1 MKKTSL
7 LRSEQN
13 RERLLGF
20 VCGVLSICIFLA
32 FWEWGARYTHLSRFL
47 SGPSEVIPAFV
58 KSFTEPIGVKTMG
71 THIITSVTRVMTG
84 FVIASAVGIVIGIAM
99 GTSRIMRALFKPL
112 IELIR
117 PIPGIAWIPISI
129 LWFGTGEVSKVFIIA
144 VSTFSL
150 VAINAMAGATAV
162 DPGLIGAAKM
172 LGASNAQVFFTVIL
186 PASVPQIF
194 AGLQT
199 ALSICWMIVL
209 AAEMVRS
216 EFGVGWIITAGSNA
230 GNMTQV
236 MVGIIA
242 IGIIGLILANLLRWI
257 EARLCAWK
265 ESK

>member
-1 MKKTSL
+1 MKKKNT
-7 LRSEQN
+7 LRAIEG
-13 RERLLGF
+13 RERLLGLG
-20 VCGVLSICIFLA
+20 CGVLSICLFLA
-32 FWEWGARYTHLSRFL
+32 FWEWGARFTHLSRFL
-47 SGPSEVIPAFV
+47 SGPSEVIPAFIR
-58 KSFTEPIGVKTMG
+58 SFTQPIGVKTMG
-71 THIITSVTRVMTG
+71 THILASVGRVMSG
-84 FVIASAVGIVIGIAM
+84 FLIASAVGIVIGIAM
-99 GTSRIMRALFKPL
+99 GTSRTMRALFKPL
-112 IELIR
+112 IELVR
-117 PIPGIAWIPISI
+117 PIPCIAWIPISI

-144 VSTFSL
+144 ISTFSL
-150 VAINAMAGATAV
+150 VAVNAMAGATAV
-162 DPGLIGAAKM
+162 DPGLIGAARM
-172 LGASNAQVFFTVIL
+172 LGANKVQVFFTVIL

-216 EFGVGWIITAGSNA
+216 EFGVGWIITAGSNT

-257 EARLCAWK
+257 EARLCVWK